1 MKLLILFGLNF
12 IFIVIDEESRPKLN
26 FNTIIYQYVRKL
38 ANNKASSTAFQ
49 YLILLYLYETRQS
62 DSGRCQIEL
71 CHFYVR
77 QLVYD
82 TEAFSE
88 LVGDVRSREV
98 RTFYLTTYKIMTL
111 RANIFQI
118 RVK

>member
-12 IFIVIDEESRPKLN
+12 IFIVIDEDESRPKLN

-38 ANNKASSTAFQ
+38 ANDKAYSTAFQ
-49 YLILLYLYETRQS
+49 YLILLYLYGNRQT
-62 DSGRCQIEL
+62 DSGRYQSEL
-71 CHFYVR
+71 CHYYVR

-98 RTFYLTTYKIMTL
+98 RIFYHLHINYGSIEL
-111 RANIFQI
+111 IFNLLF
-118 RVK
+118 